1 MKCNKLV
8 RDNIV
13 KIIEAQGRSHTS
25 RVLFSDVEYEAAL
38 VSKLR
43 EEVEEFIEDPCKEEM
58 ADILEVLDCLME
70 FYSIDPYAVET
81 AKQAKA
87 HTRGSFKKRIYL
99 EEVTDK

>member
-13 KIIEAQGRSHTS
+13 KIIEAQGGSHTS
-25 RVLFSDVEYEAAL
+25 RGLFSDVEYEAAL

-70 FYSIDPYAVET
+70 LYNIDPYAVET

-87 HTRGSFKKRIYL
+87 HTRGSCKKRICL
-99 EEVTDK
+99 EEVTDI